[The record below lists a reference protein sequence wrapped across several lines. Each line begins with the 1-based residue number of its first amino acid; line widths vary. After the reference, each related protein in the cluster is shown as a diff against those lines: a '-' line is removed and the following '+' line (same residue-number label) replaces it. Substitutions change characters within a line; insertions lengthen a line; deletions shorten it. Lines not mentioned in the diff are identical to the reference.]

1 MAFTSKDFTIT
12 INPSTI
18 DPVVITGWD
27 MGTGIS
33 IPKPKKI
40 PHARDAIKVAGRSF
54 SEYIGRR
61 LLKDGVGFIPIAEE
75 KEACTDRKTYIK
87 SAIPLTA
94 ATFLIYAHELGHC
107 KSFQPELESSF
118 GWGGTCNGTLNRE
131 FNAWVW
137 GMRYFRRL
145 GFKIN
150 EECISIIQHS
160 LESYFINSNDREYAK
175 VLSEKFYNKFGVRT
189 QVPEKTKNGGYFM
202 TSKPTTISWDF
213 GPKIKPKCF
222 EVITEKPKGWKPWHD
237 LKQKQMK
244 KQWKHCK

>member
-1 MAFTSKDFTIT
+1 MAKIEDIITIT
-12 INPSTI
+12 INPTVAPI
-18 DPVVITGWD
+18 TITGWD

-40 PHARDAIKVAGRSF
+40 PHARDAIKIAGRSF
-54 SEYIGRR
+54 SDYIGRR
-61 LLKDGVGFIPIAEE
+61 LLKDGVGFMPIAEE

-118 GWGGTCNGTLNRE
+118 GWGNTCNGTLTRE

-150 EECISIIQHS
+150 EECIKIIQYS
-160 LESYFINSNDREYAK
+160 LESYFTNAGDREYAK
-175 VLSEKFYNKFGVRT
+175 LLSEKFYNKFGVRT
-189 QVPEKTKNGGYFM
+189 QVAEKTKNGGYFI
-202 TSKPTTISWDF
+202 TNKPTTISWDF

-222 EVITEKPKGWKPWHD
+222 EVTTEKPKGWKPWHD